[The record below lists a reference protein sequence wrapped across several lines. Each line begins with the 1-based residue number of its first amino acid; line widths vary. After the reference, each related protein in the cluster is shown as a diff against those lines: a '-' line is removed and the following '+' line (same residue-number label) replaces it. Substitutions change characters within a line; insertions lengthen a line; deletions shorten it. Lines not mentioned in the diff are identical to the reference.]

1 MAKKI
6 SSKLPKRKGEFT
18 FRGKSLEDLK
28 KLNIDEF
35 ALLVPARQRRTIQR
49 GLSEGHKKLLHKV
62 KIKDPN
68 IRTHLRDMIIL
79 PEMVGMKIAIH
90 NGKEF
95 APVEIMPE
103 MLGHYFGEFVMTR
116 KKVSHG
122 AAGIGA
128 TRSSKFIP
136 LK

>member
-1 MAKKI
+1 MARRE
-6 SSKLPKRKGEFT
+6 SSKIPKRKGEFT
-18 FRGKSLEDLK
+18 FRGKSLEELK
-28 KLNIDEF
+28 KLSQDEF
-35 ALLVPARQRRTIQR
+35 ALLVPSRQRRTLQR
-49 GLSEGHKKLLHKV
+49 GISEEHKKLLHKV

-68 IRTHLRDMIIL
+68 IRTHLRDMIVL

-90 NGKEF
+90 SGKEF
-95 APVEIMPE
+95 MPIDILPE
-103 MLGHYFGEFVMTR
+103 MMGHYFGEFVLTR

-128 TRSSKFIP
+128 TKSSKFVP

>member
-1 MAKKI
+1 MAKKV

-18 FRGKSLEDLK
+18 YRGKSMDEVK
-28 KLNIDEF
+28 KLSLEEF
-35 ALLVPARQRRTIQR
+35 ARFVPSRQRRTILR
-49 GLSEGHKKLLHKV
+49 GFSEEHKKLLHKV

-68 IRTHLRDMIIL
+68 IRTHLRDMIVL
-79 PEMVGMKIAIH
+79 PDMIGMKIAIH

-95 APVEIMPE
+95 TPVEIIPE
-103 MLGHYFGEFVMTR
+103 MLGHYLGEFVLTR
-116 KKVSHG
+116 KKVTHG
-122 AAGIGA
+122 AAGVGA

>member
-1 MAKKI
+1 MARKE
-6 SSKLPKRKGEFT
+6 SSKIPKRKGEFT

-28 KLNIDEF
+28 KLSHDEF
-35 ALLVPARQRRTIQR
+35 ALLVPSRQRRTIQR
-49 GLSEGHKKLLHKV
+49 GFSEDHKKLLHKV
-62 KIKDPN
+62 KIKDQN

-90 NGKEF
+90 SGKEF
-95 APVEIMPE
+95 VPIDILPE
-103 MLGHYFGEFVMTR
+103 MMGHYFGEFVLTR

-128 TRSSKFIP
+128 TRSSKFVP

>member
-1 MAKKI
+1 MARKE
-6 SSKLPKRKGEFT
+6 SSKIPKRKGEFT
-18 FRGKSLEDLK
+18 YRGKSLEELK
-28 KLNIDEF
+28 KLTLDEF
-35 ALLVPARQRRTIQR
+35 ALLVPARQRRTMQR

-62 KIKDPN
+62 RIKDPG
-68 IRTHLRDMIIL
+68 IRTHLRDMIVL
-79 PEMVGMKIAIH
+79 PEMVGLKIAIH
-90 NGKEF
+90 SGKEF
-95 APVEIMPE
+95 TPVEIIPE
-103 MLGHYFGEFVMTR
+103 MLGHYFGEFVLTR

>member
-1 MAKKI
+1 MARKE
-6 SSKLPKRKGEFT
+6 SSKIPKRKGEFT
-18 FRGKSLEDLK
+18 YRGKTIEELK
-28 KLNIDEF
+28 KLSHDDF

-49 GLSEGHKKLLHKV
+49 GFSEEHKKLLHKV

-68 IRTHLRDMIIL
+68 IRTHLRDMIVL
-79 PEMVGMKIAIH
+79 PEMIGLKISIH
-90 NGKEF
+90 SGKEF
-95 APVEIMPE
+95 VPIEIIPE
-103 MLGHYFGEFVMTR
+103 MMGHYFGEFVLTR

>member
-6 SSKLPKRKGEFT
+6 SSKLPKRKGEYT
-18 FRGKSLEDLK
+18 YRGKSLDDLQ
-28 KLNIDEF
+28 KLSLEEF
-35 ALLVPARQRRTIQR
+35 ALLVPSRQRRTIQR
-49 GLSEGHKKLLHKV
+49 GFSEGHKKLMHKV

-68 IRTHLRDMIIL
+68 IRTHLRDMIVL
-79 PEMVGMKIAIH
+79 PDMIGMKIAIH
-90 NGKEF
+90 SGKEF
-95 APVEIMPE
+95 TPIEIMPE
-103 MLGHYFGEFVMTR
+103 MVGHYFGEFVLTR
-116 KKVSHG
+116 RKVSHG

>member
-6 SSKLPKRKGEFT
+6 SSKIPKRKGEFT
-18 FRGKSLEDLK
+18 YRGKSLEELR
-28 KLNIDEF
+28 KLSIEEF
-35 ALLVPARQRRTIQR
+35 ARLVPARQRRTILR
-49 GLSEGHKKLLHKV
+49 GFSDDHKTLLHKV

-68 IRTHLRDMIIL
+68 IRTHLRDMIVL
-79 PEMVGMKIAIH
+79 PEMIGMKINIH
-90 NGKEF
+90 SGKEF
-95 APVEIMPE
+95 TPVEIIPE
-103 MLGHYFGEFVMTR
+103 MIGHYFGEFVMTR
-116 KKVSHG
+116 KKVTHG

>member
-6 SSKLPKRKGEFT
+6 LSKLPKRKGEFT
-18 FRGKSLEDLK
+18 YRGKPLEDLK
-28 KLNIDEF
+28 KLSIEEF
-35 ALLVPARQRRTIQR
+35 ATLVPARQRRTIQR
-49 GLSEGHKKLLHKV
+49 GFSEEHKKLLHKIR
-62 KIKDPN
+62 IKDPN
-68 IRTHLRDMIIL
+68 IRTHLRDMIVI
-79 PEMVGMKIAIH
+79 PEMIGMKVNIH

-95 APVEIMPE
+95 TPVELIPE
-103 MLGHYFGEFVMTR
+103 MLGHYFGEFVLTR

-122 AAGIGA
+122 AAGVGA

>member
-18 FRGKSLEDLK
+18 YRGKSMEEVK
-28 KLNIDEF
+28 KLSLDEF
-35 ALLVPARQRRTIQR
+35 AQLVPSRQRRTMQR
-49 GLSEGHKKLLHKV
+49 GFSEEHKKLIHKV

-68 IRTHLRDMIIL
+68 IRTHLRDMIVL
-79 PEMVGMKIAIH
+79 PEMIGMKISIH

-95 APVEIMPE
+95 TPIEIMPE
-103 MLGHYFGEFVMTR
+103 MLGHYFGEFVLTR
-116 KKVSHG
+116 KKVTHG
-122 AAGIGA
+122 AAGVGA